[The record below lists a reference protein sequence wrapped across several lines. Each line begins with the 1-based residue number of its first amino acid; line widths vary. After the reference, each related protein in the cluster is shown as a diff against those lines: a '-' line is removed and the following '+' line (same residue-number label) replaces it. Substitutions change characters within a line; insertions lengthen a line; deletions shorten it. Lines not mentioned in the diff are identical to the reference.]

1 MALFDLVIAADLT
14 VGEVT
19 GAVMIAAFVTGLP
32 ILIAL
37 GLTRR

>member
-14 VGEVT
+14 VGEVW
-19 GAVMIAAFVTGLP
+19 GAVLVAALFTALP

-37 GLTRR
+37 AVTRK